1 MSIYGFLGRLGGG
14 GDKPRKTP
22 KAAPKSKARPASGS
36 PKSAPSGKR
45 KQGK

>member
-1 MSIYGFLGRLGGG
+1 MGIFGFGGRLGGG
-14 GDKPRKTP
+14 GGNPRKQP
-22 KAAPKSKARPASGS
+22 KAAPKSKARPAGGS